1 VTHISH
7 VGLRLRT
14 WSSSLTFTCA
24 AALLAAICVNAV
36 ASTYWT
42 TVAIGVTI
50 FMVLGLGLTVVLG
63 YAGLVDVGYAAFYA
77 IGAYTGA
84 IMTVKFGANFFVAVP
99 VAIAVTAISGIIIG
113 YPTLRLRPDYLAIVT
128 IGFGEITRTAFN
140 NWDYVNGP
148 RGIYPLPVPELF
160 GTNFLTPEKELLL
173 TAAFLA
179 VALAIVNRLGV
190 SHIGRAWRAIRDDD
204 LAADCVG
211 VPTLRLKIGAYII
224 GGAVG
229 AVAGVMFTS
238 RSVAIDPSSFTIT
251 VSIQV
256 LMIAVVGGLGSVRGV
271 LLGATIF
278 IVMPEVLRSIQ
289 DYRILVFSVLVILIA
304 RLRPQGLIPER
315 RSPDA
320 ASMPSLAERDVG
332 VPAHLNGRS
341 ALEDASPASAKRDQ
355 PGELLEVRD
364 VTKVF
369 GGLTAVGGVSFD
381 VKRGELLG
389 LIGPN
394 GAGKTC
400 MVNVITGVY
409 PPTSG
414 TVTMSGTRISGR
426 RPSAVSRLGVARTFQ
441 AIRLFPQLSVIDN
454 VMTGR
459 HAVGESNIGTALL
472 RPRRE
477 RRGQAAELEHALDLL
492 GFVGL
497 ADSAMRLPEE
507 LPYAH
512 RRRVEIARALATDP
526 ELLVL
531 DEPAAGMNPSEKREL
546 VTLLRTIL
554 DSGIS
559 VLMVEHDMPLVLD
572 TAHRV
577 VVLDRGT
584 IIGEG
589 DPREVLS
596 SERVIEAYLGE
607 AYVDPAA
614 GAQGGVLDHA

>member
-1 VTHISH
+1 
-7 VGLRLRT
+7 
-14 WSSSLTFTCA
+14 
-24 AALLAAICVNAV
+24 
-36 ASTYWT
+36 
-42 TVAIGVTI
+42 
-50 FMVLGLGLTVVLG
+50 
-63 YAGLVDVGYAAFYA
+63 
-77 IGAYTGA
+77 
-84 IMTVKFGANFFVAVP
+84 
-99 VAIAVTAISGIIIG
+99 
-113 YPTLRLRPDYLAIVT
+113 LRPDYLAIVT

-148 RGIYPLPVPELF
+148 RGIYPLPVPEIF
-160 GTNFLTPEKELLL
+160 GTSFLTPEKELLL
-173 TAAFLA
+173 TAIFLG
-179 VALAIVNRLGV
+179 VALAVVNRLGV

-211 VPTLRLKIGAYII
+211 VPTLRLKIAAYIM

-238 RSVAIDPSSFTIT
+238 RSVAIDPTSFTIT

-278 IVMPEVLRSIQ
+278 VVMPEVLRSVQ
-289 DYRILVFSVLVILIA
+289 DYRILIFSVLVIMIA

-320 ASMPSLAERDVG
+320 GSMPTLAERDVG
-332 VPAHLNGRS
+332 APARLNGRKALDDS
-341 ALEDASPASAKRDQ
+341 AAASAKRDQ
-355 PGELLEVRD
+355 PAELLEVKD

-369 GGLTAVGGVSFD
+369 GGLTAIGGVSLD

-414 TVTMSGTRISGR
+414 TVTMAGTKISGR
-426 RPSAVSRLGVARTFQ
+426 RPSAVSKRGVARTFQ

-459 HAVGESNIGTALL
+459 HGVGETGFATALL
-472 RPRRE
+472 NPRRE

-497 ADSAMRLPEE
+497 ADAAMRLPEE
-507 LPYAH
+507 LPYAD
-512 RRRVEIARALATDP
+512 RRRIEIARALATDP
-526 ELLVL
+526 QLLVL
-531 DEPAAGMNPSEKREL
+531 DEPAAGMNPTEKREL
-546 VTLLRTIL
+546 VTLLHSIL
-554 DSGIS
+554 DAGIS

-584 IIGEG
+584 IIGAGE
-589 DPREVLS
+589 PREVLDS
-596 SERVIEAYLGE
+596 PKVIEAYLGE
-607 AYVDPAA
+607 AYSGDAPAT
-614 GAQGGVLDHA
+614 QGGVLENA